1 MIPNENTAGRRDARR
16 ALAES
21 RTARARTARMIEES
35 RDQLSRLAQ
44 RSPDDHF
51 TDKLRSIMQG
61 RSNERRD

>member
-1 MIPNENTAGRRDARR
+1 MIPDENTSGRREARK

-21 RTARARTARMIEES
+21 RTASARAARMIEES

-51 TDKLRSIMQG
+51 TEKIRSIMQG
-61 RSNERRD
+61 RKQ